1 MTDLTKIINAALSKD
16 TIVRR
21 QAEAALEGLMTS
33 DLAGFLKNL
42 CYELGEDSNP
52 EENRHLAGLI
62 LKNTLCGED
71 KNATDGVTQ
80 KRWQSLGIEQRKDLR
95 KEILKVLGSK
105 YPIAR
110 KVAALIIAKIAAI
123 ELPLREWD
131 ELMPLLLKTL
141 KDITLNNVPI
151 SLWESTMLC
160 LAYITEEVNA
170 DFLVAHT
177 ANILESVKF
186 GIDHNDPAINV
197 NSLKTLFHTL
207 CFTTENFEHE
217 NQRRLIV
224 EEMILKGCK
233 AENPKVQLHGFLCLC
248 ELVSY
253 HYDHMFSF
261 MQSIFE
267 LTKVGMTCGMP
278 EIGKQSTEFWALVCD
293 VEIERER
300 SRSAN
305 EKNSLPSRDYG
316 KRAAQH
322 LLPVLISNIVQQ
334 NEEHD
339 TDEWTVQ
346 KAAATCL
353 TLFAELIKNEVLQHV
368 LPFVKARVESENWKI
383 REAAILCF
391 GVVLGGPDPA
401 TLTPL
406 CKQMFPVIV
415 KNLRHPNIYVK
426 DTSVWVLGQMFKMVP
441 GVLSTQESLDATLD
455 ILLQALNDRAQI
467 AFHVCW
473 AIQNIANLASPEKST
488 ERAKVTPI
496 SPYLSKLILGL
507 LRRGDQP
514 DSNEMNLL
522 NSCHETIISIIE
534 ESSGT
539 DDRKLLMEVLG
550 EMMKRLGNLV
560 SKNIS
565 DKDVHHM
572 NQIRGIVSVIGTVI
586 VTVGPDGFKDAEAE
600 KRADLIMQQLMRV
613 LRADDCAVQEEVVL
627 AIIPMVYAL
636 GENFTRYINNANPE
650 LNLVRLILKNIEKP
664 GVLPKL
670 TEVSVSLIGS
680 IVSSCGN
687 SIAWLCDD
695 LVSYL
700 IHSMADKELAIWVKP
715 VIISCIGDIAFAV
728 KGNFTRYLTCVMDLL
743 FQAGGNSVVTDD
755 EDVLDS
761 IQRVRESVLEAC
773 SVIVGSLRTEDVG
786 APLLQYVNGCIL
798 LIESVLQDT
807 NHTMNIR
814 RNSLNLV
821 FDIVR
826 VLAKK
831 KLKVDLC
838 NYPVVKALVEVC
850 KTDPV
855 CAETLALLKKELNG
869 A

>member
-1 MTDLTKIINAALSKD
+1 MTNLTEIINAALSKE
-16 TIVRR
+16 TLVRR

-42 CYELGEDSNP
+42 CYEISEDSNP
-52 EENRHLAGLI
+52 KQNRHLAGLI

-71 KNATDGVTQ
+71 KNATDGVTR
-80 KRWQSLGIEQRKDLR
+80 KRWQSLGIEQRKELR

-105 YPIAR
+105 FPIAR

-131 ELMPLLLKTL
+131 ELLPLLLKTL
-141 KDITLNNVPI
+141 KDITLNNVAV

-170 DFLVAHT
+170 DFLEPHT

-186 GIDHNDPAINV
+186 GIDHNDPAINI

-207 CFTTENFEHE
+207 CFTTANFEHE

-224 EEMILKGCK
+224 EEMIIKGCK
-233 AENPKVQLHGFLCLC
+233 TENPRVQLHGFLCLC
-248 ELVSY
+248 ELVPY

-261 MQSIFE
+261 MQSIFD

-293 VEIERER
+293 EELERER
-300 SRSAN
+300 RIKAN
-305 EKNSLPSRDYG
+305 EKPNLPSREYG

-322 LLPVLISNIVQQ
+322 LLPVLISNIVQKK
-334 NEEHD
+334 EEYD
-339 TDEWTVQ
+339 TDEWTIQ
-346 KAAATCL
+346 KAAASCL
-353 TLFAELIKNEVLQHV
+353 TLFAALIKNEVLQHV
-368 LPFVKARVESENWKI
+368 LPFVKAQVENTDWKI

-391 GVVLGGPDPA
+391 GLILGGPDPD

-415 KNLRHPNIYVK
+415 KNLRHPNIHVK

-441 GVLSTQESLDATLD
+441 GVLSTQESLDKTLE
-455 ILLQALNDRAQI
+455 ILLQALNESAQI

-473 AIQNIANLASPEKST
+473 AIQNIANLASPQKDNQRSK
-488 ERAKVTPI
+488 ATPI

-507 LRRGDQP
+507 LRRADKQ
-514 DSNEMNLL
+514 DSSQNHLL
-522 NSCHETIISIIE
+522 NCCYEAIVSII

-539 DDRKLLMEVLG
+539 EDRKLLMEVLG

-560 SKNIS
+560 SKASS

-572 NQIRGIVSVIGTVI
+572 NNIRGIVSVIGTVI
-586 VTVGPDGFKDAEAE
+586 LTVGSDGFKDAEAE

-613 LRADDCAVQEEVVL
+613 LRADDCHVQEEVIL
-627 AIIPMVYAL
+627 AIIPLANAL
-636 GENFTRYINNANPE
+636 GENFTRYINSPNPE
-650 LNLVRLILKNIEKP
+650 MNLVRLVLKNIEKP
-664 GVLPKL
+664 AVLPKL
-670 TEVSVSLIGS
+670 TEVSVSLLGTIA
-680 IVSSCGN
+680 SSCGN
-687 SIAWLCDD
+687 TITPLCDD

-700 IHSMADKELAIWVKP
+700 IQSMVDNELAIWVKP
-715 VIISCIGDIAFAV
+715 VIISCIGDIALAV
-728 KGNFTRYLTCVMDLL
+728 NGNFTRYLECVMGLL

-761 IQRVRESVLEAC
+761 IQRVRECVLEAC
-773 SVIVGSLRTEDVG
+773 SSIVQSLRTEDVG
-786 APLLQYVNGCIL
+786 AQLLEYVNGCIL
-798 LIESVLQDT
+798 LIEGVLQDT
-807 NHTMNIR
+807 NHTLTIR
-814 RNSLNLV
+814 HNSLNLV

-831 KLKVDLC
+831 NLKVDLC
-838 NYPVVKALVEVC
+838 NYPVVKTLVEVC
-850 KTDPV
+850 KSDPV
-855 CAETLALLKKELNG
+855 CADTLELLKDELNG

>member
-1 MTDLTKIINAALSKD
+1 MADLTKIINAALSKD
-16 TIVRR
+16 SIVRR
-21 QAEAALEGLMTS
+21 QAEAALEALMTS

-62 LKNTLCGED
+62 LKNTLGGED
-71 KNATDGVTQ
+71 KNATDGVTR
-80 KRWQSLGIEQRKDLR
+80 KRWQSLTIDQRKVLR

-141 KDITLNNVPI
+141 KDITLNNVAV

-186 GIDHNDPAINV
+186 GIDHNDPAINI

-207 CFTTENFEHE
+207 CFTTKNFEHE
-217 NQRRLIV
+217 HQRRLIV
-224 EEMILKGCK
+224 EEMIIKGCK
-233 AENPKVQLHGFLCLC
+233 TENPKVQLHGFLCLC
-248 ELVSY
+248 ELVTY
-253 HYDHMFSF
+253 HYDHMLSF
-261 MQSIFE
+261 MQPIFE

-293 VEIERER
+293 EEIERER
-300 SRSAN
+300 RRIAN
-305 EKNSLPSRDYG
+305 EKPNLPSREYG

-322 LLPVLISNIVQQ
+322 LLPVLISNIVQK
-334 NEEHD
+334 NEEYD
-339 TDEWTVQ
+339 TDEWTIQ
-346 KAAATCL
+346 KAAASCL
-353 TLFAELIKNEVLQHV
+353 TLFAELIKNDILQHV
-368 LPFVKARVESENWKI
+368 LPFVKARVESEDWKI

-391 GVVLGGPDPA
+391 GLVLGGPDPS

-415 KNLRHPNIYVK
+415 KNLQHPNIHVK

-441 GVLSTQESLDATLD
+441 GVLSTQESLDKTLD

-473 AIQNIANLASPEKST
+473 AIQNIADLASPQKVT
-488 ERAKVTPI
+488 ERSKSTPI

-507 LRRGDQP
+507 LRRSDHP
-514 DSNEMNLL
+514 DSNQNDLL
-522 NSCHETIISIIE
+522 NSCNEAIISII

-560 SKNIS
+560 SKVTS

-586 VTVGPDGFKDAEAE
+586 LTVGPDGFKDGEAE

-613 LRADDCAVQEEVVL
+613 LRADDCYVKEEVVL
-627 AIIPMVYAL
+627 AIIPMVNAL
-636 GENFTRYINNANPE
+636 GENFTRYINSLNPE
-650 LNLVRLILKNIEKP
+650 MNLVRLILKNIEKP
-664 GVLPKL
+664 AVQPKL
-670 TEVSVSLIGS
+670 TEVSVSLIGN
-680 IVSSCGN
+680 IAAACGN
-687 SIAWLCDD
+687 SIASLCDD

-700 IHSMADKELAIWVKP
+700 IHSMVDNELAIWVKP
-715 VIISCIGDIAFAV
+715 AIISCIGDIAIAV
-728 KGNFTRYLTCVMDLL
+728 NGNFTRYLTYVMDLL
-743 FQAGGNSVVTDD
+743 FQAGGNSIITDD
-755 EDVLDS
+755 EDILDS

-773 SVIVGSLRTEDVG
+773 SCIVESLRTEDVG

-807 NHTMNIR
+807 HHTISIR

-831 KLKVDLC
+831 NLKVDLC
-838 NYPVVKALVEVC
+838 NYPVVKTLVEVC

-855 CAETLALLKKELNG
+855 CADTLARLKEELNG